1 MSLAGLA
8 SAHSRPQSISLTVFN
23 DYVGTSSTAAGV
35 SITALTNASFDEVLG
50 FYDQLAIQVVVD
62 DVTVGAAPAG
72 LTVQIAHSADGL
84 NFVYKNATPEVSTPT
99 QLNIGTPTYMSF
111 GYDRGAYPSLG
122 LVRLVVILTGAV
134 GPVRAHVRIT
144 VMGNNQNE
152 QAFTR
157 MMSKTMD
164 AQTAASKKYVLIY
177 GPGQKVAT
185 SAILELVQFVNDL
198 PTASAYQIALQQ
210 QAAYGVLDH
219 PGDHAPGDVASA
231 RAFLLWE
238 PILLLKSAGG
248 FKGPSVTVPNEFMIA
263 FLGNGHYAL
272 VRGGT
277 GLWESKEPST
287 ALFPGNVSDVKT
299 PLKPPTGGLFAGIP
313 IGGGQS
319 TGPGYKPL

>member
-1 MSLAGLA
+1 MNLAGIA
-8 SAHSRPQSISLTVFN
+8 SAQSQPQSISLTVFN
-23 DYVGTSSTAAGV
+23 DYVGTASTAAGASV
-35 SITALTNASFDEVLG
+35 TAQTDASLDEVLG

-62 DVTVGAAPAG
+62 DATVGTAPAG

-84 NFVYKNATPEVSTPT
+84 NFLYKNTTPEISTPT

-122 LVRLVVILTGAV
+122 LVRLVIVLTAAV

-157 MMSKTMD
+157 MVDRAMV
-164 AQTAASKKYVLIY
+164 AQTAASKKYVLVY
-177 GPGQKVAT
+177 GPGQKVAA
-185 SAILELVQFVNDL
+185 SAILELIRFVSDL

-219 PGDHAPGDVASA
+219 PGAHTPSDVASA

-238 PILLLKSAGG
+238 PILLLKNAGG
-248 FKGPSVTVPNEFMIA
+248 FNGQSVTVPNEFMIA
-263 FLGNGHYAL
+263 FLGNGHYVLA
-272 VRGGT
+272 RGGAI
-277 GLWESKEPST
+277 LWESREPST
-287 ALFPGNVSDVKT
+287 ALFPGNVSEVKT
-299 PLKPPTGGLFAGIP
+299 PLKAPTGGLFTDFSPGSGP
-313 IGGGQS
+313 S